1 MPTDLTIAAVFGL
14 HVVLGAIVVLSAY
27 AAGSRGLVAGVL
39 TGLVLGGA
47 VILGD
52 LTVGQ
57 DLLTVTVAEM
67 KQLTIVAITGGALG
81 VVPTALVF
89 EPGEP
94 DSTDAQPD
102 PTTYTNR

>member
-14 HVVLGAIVVLSAY
+14 HVVLGTIVVLSAY
-27 AAGSRGLVAGVL
+27 AAGSRGLAPGLL
-39 TGLVLGGA
+39 TGLTIGGA
-47 VILGD
+47 VIVGD
-52 LTVGQ
+52 LTVGEE
-57 DLLTVTVAEM
+57 LLAVSFTETKV
-67 KQLTIVAITGGALG
+67 LTIAAVTGAALG
-81 VVPTALVF
+81 IILAALVF